1 MNLWNTMSAYPF
13 EAFSVPAYILFFIL
27 LWVGICKIISAAG
40 GWRILA
46 GDYQAISS
54 FDGRKLWFKSV
65 GMRSWTNYSN
75 CITVGANKYGL
86 YLSVLPIFRIGHP
99 PLFFPWTDISTE
111 TVNRRLLPDMVKFR
125 FTKQPEVP
133 VIISKRLAAKIFG
146 MRDENQRGFS
156 E

>member
-1 MNLWNTMSAYPF
+1 MSAYPV
-13 EAFSVPAYILFFIL
+13 EPFSVPAYIVFFLIL
-27 LWVGICKIISAAG
+27 WIGVCKLISATG

-46 GDYQAISS
+46 RDYRANSL
-54 FDGRKLWFKSV
+54 FDGKKLWLKSV

-111 TVNRRLLPDMVKFR
+111 AVTRRLLPDSVKFN
-125 FTKQPEVP
+125 FSKQPDIP
-133 VIISKRLAAKIFG
+133 IILSKSLAARIFK
-146 MRDENQRGFS
+146 MREESQPGRS
-156 E
+156 T